1 MKIFGQFSVVAC
13 IGLLSWW
20 RAALRPDSH
29 IVVGTLVLF
38 GVAAA
43 ILTVKSRR
51 LGYGLAATLG
61 LGALGEVLWTVEPR
75 FWTLVSPLLLWA
87 AVLAGASLVLLW
99 ASRPK
104 KEGRPVYERHVQY

>member
-1 MKIFGQFSVVAC
+1 MKVFGQFSVVAC

-20 RAALRPDSH
+20 RAALHDDSH
-29 IVVGTLVLF
+29 VAVGALVSV

-43 ILTVKSRR
+43 ILTAKSRR

-75 FWTLVSPLLLWA
+75 FWALVSPLLLWA

-99 ASRPK
+99 VSRPK
-104 KEGRPVYERHVQY
+104 REGRPIYERHVKY